1 MSLRTQGQAPCLRES
16 ITQAFKGLLK
26 AALAVALLVAV
37 LVAVLADA
45 HAAAA
50 RDDAKVVIS
59 SLQAESET
67 VTEGSDAVFILTR
80 SGDTSAEVSVGVD
93 IRGHRKIMSAETRR
107 LLNRQRPDGMATF
120 AAGSSTAEFAL
131 STQADIRIEGNGEL
145 ILRIARAQNVSVTG
159 ARSARVLV
167 EDDDVPEITLELR
180 ANGERV
186 RPQGGVLRA
195 EVDEGSPP
203 DVQYRFVCPTAGYEY
218 GGFDWGT
225 SFPWVAGEYD
235 GRHPIWKS
243 YGNIH
248 RYVCNRDGTRF
259 LHNSWAGPTDGEI
272 NLHLVS
278 ANPDNWINEVE
289 PSHHGYRYAA
299 DPDSVSFGRCRGEF
313 CPRYRIGSPNRI
325 EITLLN
331 ANPVISVEALDAE
344 VEEGET
350 ARFRLT
356 RHWPDD
362 RWNEEFLNE
371 ALATTLVLLGSV
383 EFGEATNE
391 KLPTQ
396 HTFGVREGSVVFE
409 VPTIEDESPD
419 SGERSIT
426 IAVLPDTTPQGVNPA
441 GKYDVVDVIPGVTP
455 EGGSARTATVRI
467 REDDVHPVTYPS
479 IEISDATAVEGANS
493 MEFMVTLNQVAEL
506 DASVD
511 WNLSLGT
518 ATAGEDYVV
527 VSGTLNFPAGSTT
540 ATIDVPLID
549 DLVVEDNE
557 TFTVTL
563 SNPVNVRL
571 MENAVETI
579 EISAFGTIEDNDEPS
594 TEVAVSLSIHE
605 VAESAGIRGGIVAVS
620 ASLNNAAFAQDT
632 VLAVRVRDGTAQTPE
647 DYARV
652 EDIPLTLE
660 AGATSGSASFTLRPV
675 DDSIDEDDETISV
688 AVTGK
693 SDLEIVW
700 NGASE
705 VVIADDDTRGVAVSP
720 VSLMVDEGATATY
733 TVRLT
738 SEPTGK
744 VSVAPFHEGG
754 DPDIAASPVLAFD
767 SLNWYLAQTVTV
779 TAAEDPDAKDDVAA
793 IGHRVSGADYG
804 TVAAESVAV
813 TVTDDET
820 ESSEVLLAADPS
832 VVREGSQAVPITVTA
847 RLASG
852 SRDVDTVIGIS
863 VAPGSAVE
871 GADYAAVP
879 PFAITISAGAVSGR
893 HAFSFSSAPDDLDEP
908 AETVRIAGTVSDA
921 ALAVSSALL
930 TIEDGNAAPTV
941 SLKLSDDSIGE
952 AGGESTVTAFMS
964 HASSAETTVTIAVA
978 PVEPA
983 EARDFELSG
992 TTLSIPAGWTTSSD
1006 AIVITALNNDVDARN
1021 KTLTISGTVANRLGL
1036 PDPAEVPLAIT
1047 DDDTRGVAVS
1057 PVFLTVDEGATATY
1071 TVRLASEP
1079 TGNVSVAP
1087 FHAGG
1092 DPDIAASPVLAFDSS
1107 NWYLV
1112 QTVTVAAAEDPDAED
1127 DAAAIGHRVSG
1138 ADYSSVAAESVAVTV
1153 TDDETESSE
1162 VRLAADPSAVQE
1174 GAEAVPVT
1182 VTASLGSGSRDV
1194 DTVIGISVAPGSAV
1208 EGADY
1213 AAVPPFV
1220 ITIPAGAVSGTH
1232 AFSFSAAPDDLD
1244 EPAETVR
1251 IAGAVSGS
1259 ALAVSSALLTIEDG
1273 NAAPTVSLML
1283 SDDSI
1288 GEAGEKSTVTAV
1300 MSHASSVK
1308 TTVTITVTPVEPA
1321 QTRDF
1326 RLSRTTLSIP
1336 AGRTTS
1342 SGAVVIT
1349 ARNNDVDA
1357 RNKTLTISGTVA
1369 NRLGLAN
1376 PADVSLAIT
1385 DDDTRGVA
1393 VSPVSLTV
1401 DEGATAAYTVR
1412 LTSKPTGNVS
1422 VAPFHAGGDPDI
1434 AASPVRAFDSSNWYL
1449 AQTVTVTAAEDPDA
1463 EDDAAVIGH
1472 RVSGADYSSVAA
1484 KSVAVTVTDD
1494 ETESSE
1500 VRLAADPSVVR
1511 EGAEAVPITVTA
1523 SLDSGS
1529 RDVDTVI
1536 GISVAPGSA
1545 VEGADYAAVPPFAIT
1560 IPAGAVSGRHAF
1572 SFSSAP
1578 DDLDELAETVRIA
1591 GAVSDPA
1598 LAVSSA
1604 LLTIEDGNA
1613 APTVSLMLSDDSI
1626 GEADGES
1633 TVTAFMSHAS
1643 SAKTTVTIAVAP
1655 IEPAETRDFKLS
1667 GTTLSIPAGWTTSSG
1682 AIVITALNNDV
1693 NARDKTLTIS
1703 GTVAN
1708 RLGLADPAEVSL
1720 TITDDD
1726 RAGVSASPVSLLV
1739 MEEDASGAVYSVVL
1753 DSEPV
1758 GPVAVSV
1765 SGMAGSDVS
1774 VSPARLAF
1782 TPSNW
1787 HKAQK
1792 VRVTAGADDDS
1803 RDDRVVLKHHAAGGG
1818 YVGAGAPSV
1827 AVTVFDNDRRIAL
1840 SVDPPSIGEGAGAN
1854 DIVVKA
1860 THAEEAADVPVT
1872 VHVTVGS
1879 GSAPNPAIAGA
1890 DFEPVG
1896 SFAIVIPDGAE
1907 SGTGT
1912 FTFTPIED
1920 EEVEEDE
1927 IVSIT
1932 GASDTPAVAVSG
1944 AELVITDNDEH
1955 PLRALSILDST
1966 AGENDGSISFQVR
1979 LDAASSALIRVRY
1992 ATEDGTA
1999 LAGIDYE
2006 PRSGI
2011 LAIAPGAL
2019 GAELTVPVRMDSVDE
2034 GKERFRVRLSD
2045 PEHAI
2050 FADSEAVGTI
2060 INADSLPS
2068 AWLIRFG
2075 RAVAEDIAESVASRA
2090 ETAQASGVEVEI
2102 ANQFLG
2108 GLPDAALDGGN
2119 GNFTRSWPVT
2129 HEEFLDGSSIKATK
2143 AAADGG
2149 ALSVWGSG
2157 SVSRFTGT
2165 EQGDSLEGES
2175 STGIL
2180 GADYR
2185 SGSRA
2190 IGFLLSRSTGKG
2202 TYGSGD
2208 GGGRIS
2214 AKMAGLY
2221 PFFHAHPMD
2230 RYSIWGVA
2238 GHGRGKIRLEPR
2250 EGPTSEAGI
2259 SMAMAALGTRGV
2271 VGNASGIDVAVE
2283 TDGFL
2288 VRTRSEAVPGLSAT
2302 DSQAGRV
2309 RVGLEGEATL
2319 EIDGFGSVVPGLGLG
2334 MRYDSGDAA
2343 SGYGIDFGGGLALYG
2358 VRTGISAEL
2367 RGRALLVHEA
2377 ERVSDWGWSGS
2388 LHFDPAP
2395 SSDRGV
2401 DFSLSSSRGVSTG
2414 GRADAL
2420 WNVETIGGLLEES
2433 TGSPATSVDAE
2444 IGYGVLVAGGK
2455 FIGRPAI
2462 GIGTSGSERT
2472 YRTGY
2477 TLRLAKHGRIGMELG
2492 LEAYRRIG
2500 VQDREHGARVEIGLH
2515 W

>member
-1 MSLRTQGQAPCLRES
+1 MAYAYSYTTGCSLVSPRIQGQTPRLRES
-16 ITQAFKGLLK
+16 VTQAFKGLLK
-26 AALAVALLVAV
+26 AALAGALLAATLVAV
-37 LVAVLADA
+37 PGDA
-45 HAAAA
+45 HAAATPEPMPDGSGTIGSREREVSAAYSLPAVEHPEIASGAVLALDAQRVRRDIRREFTSLA
-50 RDDAKVVIS
+50 RSATADPVVGVRIERSSYRFTEGEEDARVAVVAETAAGRFPDREPARATATPRNDAMVVVS
-59 SLQAESET
+59 SLHAESET

-80 SGDTSAEVSVGVD
+80 TGDTSAEASVGVD
-93 IRGHRKIMSAETRR
+93 IRGHRKIMSGETRS
-107 LLNRQRPDGMATF
+107 LLDRRRPDGMATF

-131 STQADIRIEGNGEL
+131 STEADIRIEGNGEL
-145 ILRIARAQNVSVTG
+145 ILQIARAENVSVTG

-167 EDDDVPEITLELR
+167 EDDDVPELTLELR
-180 ANGERV
+180 ANGELV
-186 RPQGGVLRA
+186 RPQGDVLRA

-218 GGFDWGT
+218 GVFDWGT

-243 YGNIH
+243 YGNIF

-278 ANPDNWINEVE
+278 ANLDNWINEVD
-289 PSHHGYRYAA
+289 PSHHGYRYAV
-299 DPDSVSFGRCRGEF
+299 DPDRVSFGRCRGEF
-313 CPRYRIGSPNRI
+313 CPRYTIGSPNRI

-344 VEEGET
+344 VEEGDT

-356 RHWPDD
+356 RHWPED

-371 ALATTLVLLGSV
+371 ALATTRVLLGSI

-391 KLPTQ
+391 SLPTQ
-396 HTFGVREGSVVFE
+396 HSFGVREGSVVFE

-426 IAVLPDTTPQGVNPA
+426 IEVLPDTTPQGVNPA

-455 EGGSARTATVRI
+455 EGGNARTATVRI
-467 REDDVHPVTYPS
+467 REDDEYPA
-479 IEISDATAVEGANS
+479 IEISDATAIEGANS
-493 MEFMVTLNQVAEL
+493 IEFTVTLNQAAEL
-506 DASVD
+506 DATVD
-511 WNLSLGT
+511 WNLSFGT

-527 VSGTLNFPAGSTT
+527 VSGTLSFPAGSTM

-549 DLVVEDNE
+549 DLVAEESE
-557 TFTVTL
+557 TFAVTL

-571 MENAVETI
+571 MENAVENP
-579 EISAFGTIEDNDEPS
+579 EIFAFGTIEDNDEPS

-620 ASLNNAAFAQDT
+620 ASLNNAAFVQDT
-632 VLAVRVRDGTAQTPE
+632 VLVVRVGDGTAQAPE

-652 EDIPLTLE
+652 EDFPLTLE
-660 AGATSGSASFTLRPV
+660 AGTTSGSASFTLRPV
-675 DDSIDEDDETISV
+675 DDSMDEDDETISV

-705 VVIADDDTRGVAVSP
+705 LVISDDDTRGVTVSP
-720 VSLMVDEGATATY
+720 VSLTVDEGATATY
-733 TVRLT
+733 TVRLA
-738 SEPTGK
+738 SEPTGN
-744 VSVAPFHEGG
+744 VSVAPFHAGG
-754 DPDIAASPVLAFD
+754 DPDVAATPVLTFD
-767 SLNWYLAQTVTV
+767 SSNWYLAQTVTV
-779 TAAEDPDAKDDVAA
+779 TAAEDPDAEDDAA
-793 IGHRVSGADYG
+793 EIGHRVSGADYG
-804 TVAAESVAV
+804 TVPAESVAV

-832 VVREGSQAVPITVTA
+832 VVREGAEAVPITVTA

-879 PFAITISAGAVSGR
+879 PFAITIPADAVSGT
-893 HAFSFSSAPDDLDEP
+893 HAFSFSTAPDDLDEP
-908 AETVRIAGTVSDA
+908 AETVRIAGAVSDS

-930 TIEDGNAAPTV
+930 TIEDSNAVPTV
-941 SLKLSDDSIGE
+941 SLMLSNDSIGE

-983 EARDFELSG
+983 EARDF
-992 TTLSIPAGWTTSSD
+992 
-1006 AIVITALNNDVDARN
+1006 
-1021 KTLTISGTVANRLGL
+1021 
-1036 PDPAEVPLAIT
+1036 
-1047 DDDTRGVAVS
+1047 
-1057 PVFLTVDEGATATY
+1057 
-1071 TVRLASEP
+1071 
-1079 TGNVSVAP
+1079 
-1087 FHAGG
+1087 
-1092 DPDIAASPVLAFDSS
+1092 
-1107 NWYLV
+1107 
-1112 QTVTVAAAEDPDAED
+1112 
-1127 DAAAIGHRVSG
+1127 
-1138 ADYSSVAAESVAVTV
+1138 
-1153 TDDETESSE
+1153 
-1162 VRLAADPSAVQE
+1162 
-1174 GAEAVPVT
+1174 
-1182 VTASLGSGSRDV
+1182 
-1194 DTVIGISVAPGSAV
+1194 
-1208 EGADY
+1208 
-1213 AAVPPFV
+1213 
-1220 ITIPAGAVSGTH
+1220 
-1232 AFSFSAAPDDLD
+1232 
-1244 EPAETVR
+1244 
-1251 IAGAVSGS
+1251 
-1259 ALAVSSALLTIEDG
+1259 
-1273 NAAPTVSLML
+1273 
-1283 SDDSI
+1283 
-1288 GEAGEKSTVTAV
+1288 
-1300 MSHASSVK
+1300 
-1308 TTVTITVTPVEPA
+1308 
-1321 QTRDF
+1321 
-1326 RLSRTTLSIP
+1326 
-1336 AGRTTS
+1336 
-1342 SGAVVIT
+1342 
-1349 ARNNDVDA
+1349 
-1357 RNKTLTISGTVA
+1357 
-1369 NRLGLAN
+1369 
-1376 PADVSLAIT
+1376 
-1385 DDDTRGVA
+1385 
-1393 VSPVSLTV
+1393 
-1401 DEGATAAYTVR
+1401 
-1412 LTSKPTGNVS
+1412 
-1422 VAPFHAGGDPDI
+1422 
-1434 AASPVRAFDSSNWYL
+1434 
-1449 AQTVTVTAAEDPDA
+1449 
-1463 EDDAAVIGH
+1463 
-1472 RVSGADYSSVAA
+1472 
-1484 KSVAVTVTDD
+1484 
-1494 ETESSE
+1494 
-1500 VRLAADPSVVR
+1500 
-1511 EGAEAVPITVTA
+1511 
-1523 SLDSGS
+1523 
-1529 RDVDTVI
+1529 
-1536 GISVAPGSA
+1536 
-1545 VEGADYAAVPPFAIT
+1545 
-1560 IPAGAVSGRHAF
+1560 
-1572 SFSSAP
+1572 
-1578 DDLDELAETVRIA
+1578 
-1591 GAVSDPA
+1591 
-1598 LAVSSA
+1598 
-1604 LLTIEDGNA
+1604 
-1613 APTVSLMLSDDSI
+1613 
-1626 GEADGES
+1626 
-1633 TVTAFMSHAS
+1633 
-1643 SAKTTVTIAVAP
+1643 
-1655 IEPAETRDFKLS
+1655 KLS

-1682 AIVITALNNDV
+1682 AIVITALDNDV
-1693 NARDKTLTIS
+1693 NSRDKTLKIS

-1726 RAGVSASPVSLLV
+1726 RAGVSASPASLLV
-1739 MEEDASGAVYSVVL
+1739 MEEDASGTVYSVVL
-1753 DSEPV
+1753 DSEPI

-1782 TPSNW
+1782 TPANW
-1787 HKAQK
+1787 DEAQE
-1792 VRVTAGADDDS
+1792 VLVTAGADDDS
-1803 RDDRVVLKHHAAGGG
+1803 RDDRVVLEHHAAGGG
-1818 YVGAGAPSV
+1818 YSDAGTPSV
-1827 AVTVFDNDRRIAL
+1827 AVVVFDNDRRIVL
-1840 SVDPPSIGEGAGAN
+1840 SVDPPNIAEGAGAT

-1896 SFAIVIPDGAE
+1896 SFAIVIPDGAG
-1907 SGTGT
+1907 SGTGI

-1927 IVSIT
+1927 MVSIT
-1932 GASDTPAVAVSG
+1932 GASDTLAVGVSG

-1966 AGENDGSISFQVR
+1966 GAENDGSISFEVR
-1979 LDAASSALIRVRY
+1979 LDAASSALVRVRY

-2006 PRSGI
+2006 PRRGI

-2019 GAELTVPVRMDSVDE
+2019 SAELTVPVHMDSVDE
-2034 GKERFRVRLSD
+2034 GKEQFRVRLSD

-2050 FADSEAVGTI
+2050 LADSEAVGTI
-2060 INADSLPS
+2060 TNSDPLPS

-2075 RAVAEDIAESVASRA
+2075 RTVAEDIAGSVASRA

-2108 GLPDAALDGGN
+2108 GLPDAEIEDPYAAPSRSTARRSES
-2119 GNFTRSWPVT
+2119 GNFTRSWSVT
-2129 HEEFLDGSSIKATK
+2129 QEEFLDGSSIKATK
-2143 AAADGG
+2143 AVADGG

-2157 SVSRFTGT
+2157 SVSRFTGS
-2165 EQGDSLEGES
+2165 EQGVSLEGEA

-2208 GGGRIS
+2208 VVGRIT

-2221 PFFHAHPMD
+2221 PFFHVHPMD

-2250 EGPTSEAGI
+2250 VGPVSEAGI

-2288 VRTRSEAVPGLSAT
+2288 VRTRSEAVPGLNAT

-2309 RVGLEGEATL
+2309 RVGLEGTAAL
-2319 EIDGFGSVVPGLGLG
+2319 EIDGFGTIVPRVGLG
-2334 MRYDSGDAA
+2334 MRYDSGDAE
-2343 SGYGIDFGGGLALYG
+2343 SGYGIDLGGGLALNG
-2358 VRTGISAEL
+2358 VRTGISVEL
-2367 RGRALLVHEA
+2367 QGRALLVHEA
-2377 ERVSDWGWSGS
+2377 ARVSDWGWSGT

-2401 DFSLSSSRGVSTG
+2401 DFSLSSSRGASTE

-2420 WNVETIGGLLEES
+2420 RDMETVGGLLEGS
-2433 TGSPATSVDAE
+2433 TGSLATSIDAE

-2455 FIGRPAI
+2455 FTGRPAI
-2462 GIGTSGSERT
+2462 GIGASGSERT

-2477 TLRLAKHGRIGMELG
+2477 TIRLAKRDRIDMELG
-2492 LEAYRRIG
+2492 LEVYRRICA
-2500 VQDREHGARVEIGLH
+2500 QNREHGARVEVGLH

>member
-1 MSLRTQGQAPCLRES
+1 MAHAYSYPTGRGILSLRIQGQAPCLRES

-26 AALAVALLVAV
+26 AALAVALLAAV

-45 HAAAA
+45 HAATA

-59 SLQAESET
+59 SLRAESET

-80 SGDTSAEVSVGVD
+80 SGDTSAEVSVGVE

-107 LLNRQRPDGMATF
+107 LLDPRRPDGMATF
-120 AAGSSTAEFAL
+120 AAGSSTAEFTL

-186 RPQGGVLRA
+186 RPQGDVLRA
-195 EVDEGSPP
+195 AVDEGSPP
-203 DVQYRFVCPTAGYEY
+203 DIQYRFVCPTAGYEY
-218 GGFDWGT
+218 GVFDWGT

-243 YGNIH
+243 YGNIF

-259 LHNSWAGPTDGEI
+259 LHNSWAGPTNGEI

-278 ANPDNWINEVE
+278 ANPDNWINEVD
-289 PSHHGYRYAA
+289 PSHLGYRYAVN
-299 DPDSVSFGRCRGEF
+299 PDSVSFGRCRGEF

-344 VEEGET
+344 VEEGDT

-371 ALATTLVLLGSV
+371 ALATTLVLLGSS

-391 KLPTQ
+391 SLPTQ
-396 HTFGVREGSVVFE
+396 HSFGVREGSVVFE

-426 IAVLPDTTPQGVNPA
+426 IEVLPDTTPQGVNPA
-441 GKYDVVDVIPGVTP
+441 AKYNVVDSIPGVTP

-467 REDDVHPVTYPS
+467 REDDDDPTIHPA

-493 MEFMVTLNQVAEL
+493 IEFTVTLDQAAGL

-527 VSGTLNFPAGSTT
+527 VSGTLSFPAGSTT

-549 DLVVEDNE
+549 DRVVEDSE

-571 MENAVETI
+571 MENAVETP
-579 EISAFGTIEDNDEPS
+579 EISAYGTIEDNDEPS

-632 VLAVRVRDGTAQTPE
+632 VLVVRVGDGTAQAPE
-647 DYARV
+647 DYARL
-652 EDIPLTLE
+652 EDFPLTLE

-688 AVTGK
+688 AVTSK

-705 VVIADDDTRGVAVSP
+705 LVIADDDTRGVAVSP

-733 TVRLT
+733 TVQLT
-738 SEPTGK
+738 SEPTGN

-767 SLNWYLAQTVTV
+767 SLNWHLAQTVTV

-879 PFAITISAGAVSGR
+879 PFAITIPAGVVSGTQ
-893 HAFSFSSAPDDLDEP
+893 AFSFSAAPDDLDEP
-908 AETVRIAGTVSDA
+908 AETVRIAGAVSDA

-983 EARDFELSG
+983 KARDFRLSG
-992 TTLSIPAGWTTSSD
+992 TTLSIPAGWTTSSG
-1006 AIVITALNNDVDARN
+1006 AIVITALDNDVDARD
-1021 KTLTISGTVANRLGL
+1021 KTLTISGTVADRLGL
-1036 PDPAEVPLAIT
+1036 ASPADVSLTIT

-1057 PVFLTVDEGATATY
+1057 PVSLMVDEGATATY
-1071 TVRLASEP
+1071 TVQLTSEP
-1079 TGNVSVAP
+1079 TGNVSVTP
-1087 FHAGG
+1087 FHEGG
-1092 DPDIAASPVLAFDSS
+1092 DPDIAASPVLAFDSL
-1107 NWYLV
+1107 NWHLA
-1112 QTVTVAAAEDPDAED
+1112 QTVTVTAAEDPDAKD
-1127 DAAAIGHRVSG
+1127 DVAAIGHRVSG
-1138 ADYSSVAAESVAVTV
+1138 ADYGTVAAESVAVTV

-1162 VRLAADPSAVQE
+1162 VLLAADPSVVRE
-1174 GAEAVPVT
+1174 GSQAVPIT
-1182 VTASLGSGSRDV
+1182 VTARLASGSRDV
-1194 DTVIGISVAPGSAV
+1194 DTVIGISV
-1208 EGADY
+1208 
-1213 AAVPPFV
+1213 
-1220 ITIPAGAVSGTH
+1220 VS
-1232 AFSFSAAPDDLD
+1232 
-1244 EPAETVR
+1244 
-1251 IAGAVSGS
+1251 
-1259 ALAVSSALLTIEDG
+1259 
-1273 NAAPTVSLML
+1273 
-1283 SDDSI
+1283 
-1288 GEAGEKSTVTAV
+1288 
-1300 MSHASSVK
+1300 
-1308 TTVTITVTPVEPA
+1308 
-1321 QTRDF
+1321 
-1326 RLSRTTLSIP
+1326 
-1336 AGRTTS
+1336 
-1342 SGAVVIT
+1342 
-1349 ARNNDVDA
+1349 
-1357 RNKTLTISGTVA
+1357 
-1369 NRLGLAN
+1369 
-1376 PADVSLAIT
+1376 
-1385 DDDTRGVA
+1385 
-1393 VSPVSLTV
+1393 
-1401 DEGATAAYTVR
+1401 
-1412 LTSKPTGNVS
+1412 
-1422 VAPFHAGGDPDI
+1422 
-1434 AASPVRAFDSSNWYL
+1434 
-1449 AQTVTVTAAEDPDA
+1449 
-1463 EDDAAVIGH
+1463 
-1472 RVSGADYSSVAA
+1472 
-1484 KSVAVTVTDD
+1484 
-1494 ETESSE
+1494 
-1500 VRLAADPSVVR
+1500 
-1511 EGAEAVPITVTA
+1511 
-1523 SLDSGS
+1523 
-1529 RDVDTVI
+1529 
-1536 GISVAPGSA
+1536 GSA

-1560 IPAGAVSGRHAF
+1560 IPAGAVSGTHAL

-1578 DDLDELAETVRIA
+1578 DDLDEPPETVRIA
-1591 GAVSDPA
+1591 GAVSDAA

-1613 APTVSLMLSDDSI
+1613 APIVSLKLSDDSI
-1626 GEADGES
+1626 EEAGGES

-1643 SAKTTVTIAVAP
+1643 SAETTVTIAVAP
-1655 IEPAETRDFKLS
+1655 VEPAKARDFTLS

-1682 AIVITALNNDV
+1682 AIVITAKDNDV
-1693 NARDKTLTIS
+1693 NARNKTLIIS

-1726 RAGVSASPVSLLV
+1726 RASVSASPASLLV
-1739 MEEDASGAVYSVVL
+1739 MEEDAFGAVYSVVL
-1753 DSEPV
+1753 DSVPL
-1758 GPVAVSV
+1758 GPVTVSV
-1765 SGMAGSDVS
+1765 TGMAGSDVS
-1774 VSPARLAF
+1774 VSPTRLAF

-1787 HKAQK
+1787 DEAQK
-1792 VRVTAGADDDS
+1792 VQVTAGADDDS
-1803 RDDRVVLKHHAAGGG
+1803 RDDRVVLEHHAAGGG
-1818 YVGAGAPSV
+1818 YGNAGMPRV
-1827 AVTVFDNDRRIAL
+1827 AVVVFDKDRRIAL
-1840 SVDPPSIGEGAGAN
+1840 SVDPPNIGEGTVAT
-1854 DIVVKA
+1854 DIVVTA
-1860 THAEEAADVPVT
+1860 THAEEAADAPVT
-1872 VHVTVGS
+1872 VHVTVGR
-1879 GSAPNPAIAGA
+1879 GPAPNPAIAGS

-1927 IVSIT
+1927 VLFIT
-1932 GASDTPAVAVSG
+1932 GASDTPSVAVSG

-1966 AGENDGSISFQVR
+1966 AGESDGSISFQVR
-1979 LDAASSALIRVRY
+1979 LDAASSALVRVRY
-1992 ATEDGTA
+1992 ATEDDTA

-2019 GAELTVPVRMDSVDE
+2019 SAELTVPVRMDSVDE

-2050 FADSEAVGTI
+2050 LADSEAIGTI
-2060 INADSLPS
+2060 ANADPLPS
-2068 AWLIRFG
+2068 TWLIRFG
-2075 RAVAEDIAESVASRA
+2075 QSVAEDIAESVASRA

-2143 AAADGG
+2143 AVADGG
-2149 ALSVWGSG
+2149 VISVWGSG

-2165 EQGDSLEGES
+2165 EQGVSLEGES

-2221 PFFHAHPMD
+2221 PFFHVHPMD

-2250 EGPTSEAGI
+2250 EGPASEAGI

-2288 VRTRSEAVPGLSAT
+2288 VRTRSETAPGLSAT

-2309 RVGLEGEATL
+2309 RVGLEGSAPL
-2319 EIDGFGSVVPGLGLG
+2319 EIDGFGSIVPSVGIG
-2334 MRYDSGDAA
+2334 MRYDSGDAE
-2343 SGYGIDFGGGLALYG
+2343 SGYGFDLGGGLALDS
-2358 VRTGISAEL
+2358 VRTGISVEL
-2367 RGRALLVHEA
+2367 QGRALLVHEA
-2377 ERVSDWGWSGS
+2377 ERVSDWGWSGT

-2401 DFSLSSSRGVSTG
+2401 DFSLSSSRGASTG

-2420 WNVETIGGLLEES
+2420 RNVETVGGLLAES
-2433 TGSPATSVDAE
+2433 TGSPATSIDAE
-2444 IGYGVLVAGGK
+2444 IGYGVLVADGK
-2455 FIGRPAI
+2455 FTARPAI
-2462 GIGTSGSERT
+2462 GIGTSGSART

-2477 TLRLAKHGRIGMELG
+2477 TLRLARRDRIDMELG

-2500 VQDREHGARVEIGLH
+2500 VEDREHGARVEVRLH

>member
-1 MSLRTQGQAPCLRES
+1 MAHAYSYPTGRGILSLRIQGQAPRLRES
-16 ITQAFKGLLK
+16 ITQAIKGLLK
-26 AALAVALLVAV
+26 AVLSVALPAAA

-45 HAAAA
+45 HAATP
-50 RDDAKVVIS
+50 RNDAEVVVS

-145 ILRIARAQNVSVTG
+145 ILRIARADNVSVTG

-186 RPQGGVLRA
+186 RPQGDVLRA
-195 EVDEGSPP
+195 AVDEGSPP
-203 DVQYRFVCPTAGYEY
+203 DVQYRFVCPTAGYDY

-243 YGNIH
+243 YGNIF

-278 ANPDNWINEVE
+278 ANPDNWINEVN
-289 PSHHGYRYAA
+289 PSHPGYRYAVN
-299 DPDSVSFGRCRGEF
+299 PDSVSFGRCRGEF

-344 VEEGET
+344 VEEGDT

-371 ALATTLVLLGSV
+371 ALATTLVLLGSS

-391 KLPTQ
+391 SLPTQ
-396 HTFGVREGSVVFE
+396 HSFGVREGSVVFE
-409 VPTIEDESPD
+409 VPTIEDGSPD

-426 IAVLPDTTPQGVNPA
+426 IEVLPDTTPQGVNPA
-441 GKYDVVDVIPGVTP
+441 AKYNVVDSIPGVTP

-467 REDDVHPVTYPS
+467 REDDDDPTIHPA

-493 MEFMVTLNQVAEL
+493 IEFMVTLNQAAEL

-571 MENAVETI
+571 MENAVETP
-579 EISAFGTIEDNDEPS
+579 EISAYGTIEDNDEPS
-594 TEVAVSLSIHE
+594 TEVAMSLSIHE

-632 VLAVRVRDGTAQTPE
+632 VLVVGVGDGTAQAPE
-647 DYARV
+647 DYARL
-652 EDIPLTLE
+652 EDFPLTLE

-688 AVTGK
+688 AVTSK

-705 VVIADDDTRGVAVSP
+705 LVIADDDTRGVAVSP

-738 SEPTGK
+738 SEPTGN

-754 DPDIAASPVLAFD
+754 DPDIAVSPVLAFD
-767 SLNWYLAQTVTV
+767 SLNWHLAQTVTV
-779 TAAEDPDAKDDVAA
+779 SAAEDPDAEDDAA
-793 IGHRVSGADYG
+793 SIGHRVSGADYG
-804 TVAAESVAV
+804 TVLAESVAV

-832 VVREGSQAVPITVTA
+832 AVREGAEAVPITVTA

-879 PFAITISAGAVSGR
+879 PFAITIPAGTVSGT
-893 HAFSFSSAPDDLDEP
+893 HAFSFSTAPDDLDEP
-908 AETVRIAGTVSDA
+908 AETVRIAGAVSDS

-930 TIEDGNAAPTV
+930 TIEDSNAVPTV
-941 SLKLSDDSIGE
+941 SLMLSNDSIGE

-964 HASSAETTVTIAVA
+964 HASSAKTTVTITVA

-983 EARDFELSG
+983 KARDFRLSG
-992 TTLSIPAGWTTSSD
+992 TTLSIPAGR
-1006 AIVITALNNDVDARN
+1006 TA
-1021 KTLTISGTVANRLGL
+1021 
-1036 PDPAEVPLAIT
+1036 
-1047 DDDTRGVAVS
+1047 
-1057 PVFLTVDEGATATY
+1057 
-1071 TVRLASEP
+1071 
-1079 TGNVSVAP
+1079 
-1087 FHAGG
+1087 
-1092 DPDIAASPVLAFDSS
+1092 
-1107 NWYLV
+1107 
-1112 QTVTVAAAEDPDAED
+1112 
-1127 DAAAIGHRVSG
+1127 
-1138 ADYSSVAAESVAVTV
+1138 
-1153 TDDETESSE
+1153 
-1162 VRLAADPSAVQE
+1162 
-1174 GAEAVPVT
+1174 
-1182 VTASLGSGSRDV
+1182 
-1194 DTVIGISVAPGSAV
+1194 
-1208 EGADY
+1208 
-1213 AAVPPFV
+1213 
-1220 ITIPAGAVSGTH
+1220 
-1232 AFSFSAAPDDLD
+1232 
-1244 EPAETVR
+1244 
-1251 IAGAVSGS
+1251 
-1259 ALAVSSALLTIEDG
+1259 
-1273 NAAPTVSLML
+1273 
-1283 SDDSI
+1283 
-1288 GEAGEKSTVTAV
+1288 
-1300 MSHASSVK
+1300 
-1308 TTVTITVTPVEPA
+1308 
-1321 QTRDF
+1321 
-1326 RLSRTTLSIP
+1326 
-1336 AGRTTS
+1336 
-1342 SGAVVIT
+1342 
-1349 ARNNDVDA
+1349 
-1357 RNKTLTISGTVA
+1357 
-1369 NRLGLAN
+1369 
-1376 PADVSLAIT
+1376 
-1385 DDDTRGVA
+1385 
-1393 VSPVSLTV
+1393 
-1401 DEGATAAYTVR
+1401 
-1412 LTSKPTGNVS
+1412 
-1422 VAPFHAGGDPDI
+1422 
-1434 AASPVRAFDSSNWYL
+1434 
-1449 AQTVTVTAAEDPDA
+1449 
-1463 EDDAAVIGH
+1463 
-1472 RVSGADYSSVAA
+1472 
-1484 KSVAVTVTDD
+1484 
-1494 ETESSE
+1494 
-1500 VRLAADPSVVR
+1500 
-1511 EGAEAVPITVTA
+1511 
-1523 SLDSGS
+1523 
-1529 RDVDTVI
+1529 
-1536 GISVAPGSA
+1536 
-1545 VEGADYAAVPPFAIT
+1545 
-1560 IPAGAVSGRHAF
+1560 
-1572 SFSSAP
+1572 
-1578 DDLDELAETVRIA
+1578 
-1591 GAVSDPA
+1591 
-1598 LAVSSA
+1598 
-1604 LLTIEDGNA
+1604 
-1613 APTVSLMLSDDSI
+1613 
-1626 GEADGES
+1626 
-1633 TVTAFMSHAS
+1633 
-1643 SAKTTVTIAVAP
+1643 
-1655 IEPAETRDFKLS
+1655 
-1667 GTTLSIPAGWTTSSG
+1667 SSG
-1682 AIVITALNNDV
+1682 AIVITALDNNV

-1703 GTVAN
+1703 GTAAN
-1708 RLGLADPAEVSL
+1708 RLGLADPADVSL

-1726 RAGVSASPVSLLV
+1726 RSSISASPASLLV

-1753 DSEPV
+1753 DSKPI

-1774 VSPARLAF
+1774 VNPARLAF

-1787 HKAQK
+1787 DEAQK

-1803 RDDRVVLKHHAAGGG
+1803 RDDRVVLEHHAAGGG
-1818 YVGAGAPSV
+1818 YGNAGMPRV

-1840 SVDPPSIGEGAGAN
+1840 SVDPPNIGEGAGAT

-1860 THAEEAADVPVT
+1860 THAEETAGIPVA
-1872 VHVTVGS
+1872 VHVTIG
-1879 GSAPNPAIAGA
+1879 GGPAPNPAIAGA
-1890 DFEPVG
+1890 DFGPVG
-1896 SFAIVIPDGAE
+1896 SFAIVIPNGAE
-1907 SGTGT
+1907 SGTGI

-1932 GASDTPAVAVSG
+1932 GASDTPVGAVSG

-1979 LDAASSALIRVRY
+1979 LDAASSALVRVRY

-2045 PEHAI
+2045 PENAI
-2050 FADSEAVGTI
+2050 LADSEAVGTI
-2060 INADSLPS
+2060 TNADPLPS

-2090 ETAQASGVEVEI
+2090 ETAQASGIEVEI
-2102 ANQFLG
+2102 ANQFVG
-2108 GLPDAALDGGN
+2108 GLPDAEIEDPYAAPSRSTARRSES
-2119 GNFTRSWPVT
+2119 GNFTDSWAVT

-2143 AAADGG
+2143 AVADGG

-2157 SVSRFTGT
+2157 SVSRFTGS
-2165 EQGDSLEGES
+2165 EQGISLEGES

-2208 GGGRIS
+2208 AGGRIS

-2250 EGPTSEAGI
+2250 EGSASEAGI
-2259 SMAMAALGTRGV
+2259 SMAMAGLGTRGV

-2309 RVGLEGEATL
+2309 RVGLEGAAPL
-2319 EIDGFGSVVPGLGLG
+2319 EIDGFGSVVPSVGLG
-2334 MRYDSGDAA
+2334 MRYDIGDAD
-2343 SGYGIDFGGGLALYG
+2343 SGYGIDLGGGLALHG

-2367 RGRALLVHEA
+2367 QGRALLVHQA
-2377 ERVSDWGWSGS
+2377 ERVSDWGWSGT
-2388 LHFDPAP
+2388 LHFDPVP

-2401 DFSLSSSRGVSTG
+2401 DFSLSSSRGSSTG
-2414 GRADAL
+2414 QRADAL
-2420 WNVETIGGLLEES
+2420 RNVETVGGLLAES
-2433 TGSPATSVDAE
+2433 TGSLATSIDAE
-2444 IGYGVLVAGGK
+2444 IGYGVLVAGGR
-2455 FIGRPAI
+2455 FTGRPAI

-2477 TLRLAKHGRIGMELG
+2477 TLRLTRRGRIGMELG

-2500 VQDREHGARVEIGLH
+2500 VEDREHGVRVEVGLH